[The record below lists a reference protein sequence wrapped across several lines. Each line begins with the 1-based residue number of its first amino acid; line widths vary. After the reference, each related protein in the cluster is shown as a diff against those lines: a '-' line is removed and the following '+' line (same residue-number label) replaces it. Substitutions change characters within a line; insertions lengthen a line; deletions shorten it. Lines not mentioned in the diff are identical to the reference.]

1 MIILT
6 SQIDKDKRVL
16 KTIKENLQDDKMFLF
31 IASDRENLKGN
42 IEYMNKIKNFLNQ
55 EVKFEKNYILDN
67 RFIEYKDELIEN
79 ASLIFLAGGHLPSSN
94 KFYND
99 INLKES
105 LKNFKGILTG
115 ESAGSMN
122 MANIVYAPPEYDY
135 ERIDPNYEKYL
146 KGLDLC
152 NINIFP
158 HLNWYINDKGLMDI
172 VIKDSND
179 IDIIGLLDGSYI
191 TIDNDI
197 KIHGESYL
205 FRKEK
210 IYKIT
215 NNK

>member
-31 IASDRENLKGN
+31 IASDRENLLGN
-42 IEYMNKIKNFLNQ
+42 NEYHYKIKQFLDQ
-55 EVKFEKNYILDN
+55 EIKFNKHYILDN
-67 RFIEYKDELIEN
+67 RNLKYKDELVNE
-79 ASLIFLAGGHLPSSN
+79 ASMIFLAGGHLPSSN
-94 KFYND
+94 EFYND
-99 INLKES
+99 INLKDS
-105 LKNFKGILTG
+105 LKNFKGILSG

-146 KGLDLC
+146 KGLGFC

-158 HLNWYINDKGLMDI
+158 HINYFINDKSLMDI
-172 VIKDSND
+172 IIKDSNN
-179 IDIIGLLDGSYI
+179 IDILGLIDGSYI
-191 TIDNDI
+191 TINDDI
-197 KIHGESYL
+197 NIYGDSYL
-205 FRKEK
+205 IRKEK
-210 IYKIT
+210 IYKIS